1 MTRHWE
7 TLEYPKIL
15 KQLARHTDF
24 SGGVALAEA
33 LEPAPHI
40 REAQERLQLTT
51 EARTLLEAHPE
62 FGLGGISD
70 VRPLVA
76 RAQRGLTLDPTEL
89 LQVRDTLRGA
99 WQVQRR
105 ITRLET
111 QFPGL
116 ADVAWRIVDQKALVE
131 AISRV
136 LTDRGDI
143 RDNASPELARIRH
156 DLESA
161 QNRIRTKLE
170 RMLGSSSVAPYLQ
183 EAVITRR
190 EGRYVIPVQASYK
203 SKVEGIVH
211 DRSSSGVTYFMEPLA
226 VVELNNA
233 LRELKLA
240 EEEEMRRLL
249 IALTQSV
256 REVSDEIAATV
267 AALASLD
274 LTLARAR
281 YAEALEAT
289 APKLVEIPK
298 EPPDG
303 ENDNLHAGTVVQMR
317 GARHPLLA
325 PEIVVPVDVELDE
338 ATHVLVIT
346 GPNTGGKTVTL
357 KTVGLLAL
365 MAKAGLH
372 IPVDAG
378 AVLSYFDA
386 VYADIG
392 DEQSIEQNLSTFS
405 SHLDN
410 ILSFLEATDHRALV
424 LLDELGA
431 GTDPAEGAALARA
444 LLEAFRE
451 RRGTAFVATHYPEL
465 KLYAHN
471 VPGVRNASMQFD
483 PETLAPTFRLT
494 IGLPGRSN
502 AFAIARRLGLPESVV
517 QRAEGMLSGEALR
530 ADEMLDDLHRLR
542 VQEARAR
549 DEARRAQVEAEARTK
564 TLRERLANIDEERRA
579 ILREAES
586 QARGELDALRREIRN
601 LRRHLQLGVP
611 TEQSRE
617 ALRAAE
623 AAFEQFGVAVEAS
636 APEPL
641 VTEDEA
647 PADVPAGEL
656 QVGDA
661 VRVRSWDM
669 KGTLVGLDGD
679 EAEVQAG
686 AMRTRVP
693 LTDIERVARPP
704 EPETPERTSVAQRS
718 QSGPGMELDLR
729 GMTAAEARQ
738 RLDRYLDDAAMSTL
752 PWVRII
758 HGKGTGVLRRTVRQF
773 LAGHPLVTSHEAA
786 APKDGGEGVTI
797 AQLVK
802 V

>member
-1 MTRHWE
+1 MNRHWE
-7 TLEYPKIL
+7 TLEFGKIL
-15 KQLARHTDF
+15 NRLARHTDF
-24 SGGVALAEA
+24 SGGVALAEI

-40 REAQERLQLTT
+40 REAQQRLQLTT

-70 VRPLVA
+70 VRPLVERA
-76 RAQRGLTLDPTEL
+76 RRGLTLDPTEL
-89 LQVRDTLRGA
+89 LQVRDTLHAAR
-99 WQVQRR
+99 QVRSR
-105 ITRLET
+105 ITRLEA

-116 ADVAWRIVDQKALVE
+116 ADIAWRIVVQKSLVE
-131 AISRV
+131 AVTRV

-143 RDNASPELARIRH
+143 RDDASPELSRIRRE
-156 DLESA
+156 LEIS
-161 QNRIRTKLE
+161 QKRILNKLD
-170 RMLGSSSVAPYLQ
+170 RMLGSSSVSPYLQ

-240 EEEEMRRLL
+240 EEEEIRRLL
-249 IALTQSV
+249 VMLTQSV
-256 REVSDEIAATV
+256 REAGDQIASTV
-267 AALASLD
+267 EALASLD
-274 LTLARAR
+274 LTLAKAR
-281 YAEALEAT
+281 YAEVLEAT
-289 APKLVEIPK
+289 APELVGIPK
-298 EPPDG
+298 RPSDADRG
-303 ENDNLHAGTVVQMR
+303 NLHPGTVVRMH
-317 GARHPLLA
+317 GARHPLLD
-325 PEIVVPVDVELDE
+325 PEQVVPVDVELDDS
-338 ATHVLVIT
+338 THVLVIT

-365 MAKAGLH
+365 MAQAGLH
-372 IPVDAG
+372 IPVDKG
-378 AVLSYFDA
+378 AVLSCFEA

-392 DEQSIEQNLSTFS
+392 DEQSIEQSLSTFS

-410 ILSFLEATDHRALV
+410 ILSFLEKTDHHALI

-431 GTDPAEGAALARA
+431 GTDPAEGSALARA

-451 RRGTAFVATHYPEL
+451 RRCTAFVATHYPEL

-471 VPGVRNASMQFD
+471 TPGVRNASMQFD
-483 PETLAPTFRLT
+483 TETLAPTFRLT

-502 AFAIARRLGLPESVV
+502 AFAIARRLGMPETVV
-517 QRAEGMLSGEALR
+517 KAAEEMISGESLR

-542 VQEARAR
+542 IQEARAR
-549 DEARRAQVEAEARTK
+549 DDSRRAQVEAEAKAR
-564 TLRERLANIDEERRA
+564 TLRERLANIDEERRD
-579 ILREAES
+579 ILRETQS
-586 QARGELDALRREIRN
+586 QARSELDALRREIRD
-601 LRRHLQLGVP
+601 LRRRLQLGVP
-611 TEQSRE
+611 TEHSRE
-617 ALRAAE
+617 MLKEAE
-623 AAFEQFGVAVEAS
+623 TTFAHLEEEIASS

-641 VTEDEA
+641 VAEEDES
-647 PADVPAGEL
+647 ADIDMGDL
-656 QVGDA
+656 RVGDA

-669 KGTLVGLDGD
+669 QGTLVSLDGD
-679 EAEVQAG
+679 EVEVQAG

-693 LTDIERVARPP
+693 LDDIERVAKTKSDE
-704 EPETPERTSVAQRS
+704 EPERSPVTQSS
-718 QSGPGMELDLR
+718 QSSPGMELDLR
-729 GMTAAEARQ
+729 GLTAEEARQ

-758 HGKGTGVLRRTVRQF
+758 HGKGTGVLRRTVREF
-773 LAGHPLVTSHEAA
+773 LSGHPLVTSHEAA
-786 APKDGGEGVTI
+786 APKEGGEGVTL

>member
-1 MTRHWE
+1 MNRHWE
-7 TLEYPKIL
+7 TLEFEKIL
-15 KQLARHTDF
+15 NRLARHTDF

-62 FGLGGISD
+62 FGLGGIYDIRS
-70 VRPLVA
+70 VVKRA
-76 RAQRGLTLDPTEL
+76 RHGLTLDPTEL
-89 LQVRDTLRGA
+89 LQVRDTLRA
-99 WQVQRR
+99 AQQVQRR
-105 ITRLET
+105 ITRLEA
-111 QFPGL
+111 QFPSL
-116 ADVAWRIVDQKALVE
+116 ADIAWRIVVQKPLIE
-131 AISRV
+131 AITRV

-143 RDNASPELARIRH
+143 RDDASPELSRIRR
-156 DLESA
+156 DLEIS
-161 QNRIRTKLE
+161 QKRIRNKLE

-233 LRELKLA
+233 MRELKLA
-240 EEEEMRRLL
+240 EEEEIRRLL
-249 IALTQSV
+249 ITLTQSV
-256 REVSDEIAATV
+256 REAGDEIAATV
-267 AALASLD
+267 EALASLD
-274 LTLARAR
+274 LTLAKAR
-281 YAEALEAT
+281 YAEVLEAT
-289 APKLVEIPK
+289 APELVGVPK
-298 EPPDG
+298 EPPDAEQG
-303 ENDNLHAGTVVQMR
+303 NLHPGTVVRMQ
-317 GARHPLLA
+317 GARHPLLT
-325 PEIVVPVDVELDE
+325 PEVVVPVDVDLDE
-338 ATHVLVIT
+338 STHVLVIT

-357 KTVGLLAL
+357 KTVGLLVL
-365 MAKAGLH
+365 MAQAGLH
-372 IPVDAG
+372 IPVEKG
-378 AVLSYFDA
+378 AVLSCFEA

-392 DEQSIEQNLSTFS
+392 DEQSIEQSLSTFS

-410 ILSFLEATDHRALV
+410 ILSFLEKTDHRTLI

-431 GTDPAEGAALARA
+431 GTDPAEGSALARA

-451 RRGTAFVATHYPEL
+451 RRCTAFVATHYPEL

-483 PETLAPTFRLT
+483 TETLAPTFRLT

-502 AFAIARRLGLPESVV
+502 AFAIARRLGMPENVV
-517 QRAEGMLSGEALR
+517 KTAEDMISGEALR

-549 DEARRAQVEAEARTK
+549 DESRRAQLEAEAKEK
-564 TLRERLANIDEERRA
+564 TLRERLANIEEERRD
-579 ILREAES
+579 ILRETES
-586 QARGELDALRREIRN
+586 QARGELEALRREIRD
-601 LRRHLQLGVP
+601 LRRRLQLGVP

-617 ALRAAE
+617 VLEEAE
-623 AAFEQFGVAVEAS
+623 AVFEHLEEEITPS

-641 VTEDEA
+641 LAEEA
-647 PADVPAGEL
+647 GPTDIDMGEL
-656 QVGDA
+656 SVGNA
-661 VRVRSWDM
+661 VRVRSWDVE
-669 KGTLVGLDGD
+669 GTLVGLNGE

-693 LTDIERVARPP
+693 LDDIERVARP
-704 EPETPERTSVAQRS
+704 EKDEEPERTPVTQSS
-718 QSGPGMELDLR
+718 QSSPGMELDLR
-729 GMTAAEARQ
+729 GMTAEEARQ

-758 HGKGTGVLRRTVRQF
+758 HGKGTGVLRRTVREF
-773 LAGHPLVTSHEAA
+773 LSGHPLVTSHEAA
-786 APKDGGEGVTI
+786 RPKDGGEGVTL